1 MRTTL
6 ANVTVDPSMVMVD
19 PPVENVD
26 QALASEAVL
35 VDILFPPRTTS
46 WNIASSLLVGTALCT
61 YCILSKD

>member
-6 ANVTVDPSMVMVD
+6 ANVTVDPSMVMDD

-26 QALASEAVL
+26 QALANEAVL

-46 WNIASSLLVGTALCT
+46 WKIVSSLLVGTALCT
-61 YCILSKD
+61 YCILNI